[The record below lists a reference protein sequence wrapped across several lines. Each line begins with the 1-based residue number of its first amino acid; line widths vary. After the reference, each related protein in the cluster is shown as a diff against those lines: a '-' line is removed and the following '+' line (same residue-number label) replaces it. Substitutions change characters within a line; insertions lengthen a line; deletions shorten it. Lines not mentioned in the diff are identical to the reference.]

1 MLNVLSILRDE
12 PAVTGLD
19 FSTLISTLT
28 ATITPAQVLTYMGA
42 VVAGGIG
49 IWLAW
54 LFGRKAVKGIL
65 NAISGKKP
73 RV

>member
-1 MLNVLSILRDE
+1 MLNMIKVLRE
-12 PAVTGLD
+12 GAEVTGLD
-19 FSTLISTLT
+19 FSTLISSLT